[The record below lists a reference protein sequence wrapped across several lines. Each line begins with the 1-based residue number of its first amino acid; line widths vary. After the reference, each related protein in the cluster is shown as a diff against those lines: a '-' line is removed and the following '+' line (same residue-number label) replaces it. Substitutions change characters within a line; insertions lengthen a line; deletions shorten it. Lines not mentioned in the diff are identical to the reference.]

1 MVDGSVSAAESIYR
15 VGHKEGWKELCW
27 AARAARARA
36 SLSTIFHDIDWRIG
50 TPARCVHVDGEN
62 DTRPAAAADQI
73 NKEPDVTTSFLEKKI
88 QIFFGLFLCLRSF
101 GIQKNK
107 KGNWRPIG
115 GDQ

>member
-1 MVDGSVSAAESIYR
+1 MVDGSVSDAESIYR

-50 TPARCVHVDGEN
+50 TPARCVHVDREN

-73 NKEPDVTTSFLEKKI
+73 NKEPDVIQRVFWKKKI
-88 QIFFGLFLCLRSF
+88 QIFLGLFLCLILRDS
-101 GIQKNK
+101 KEEK
-107 KGNWRPIG
+107 RDWRPIG

>member
-50 TPARCVHVDGEN
+50 TPARCVHVDREN

-73 NKEPDVTTSFLEKKI
+73 NKEPHVTTG
-88 QIFFGLFLCLRSF
+88 FFGKKDSDIFWVVLMFEILRDS
-101 GIQKNK
+101 KE
-107 KGNWRPIG
+107 
-115 GDQ
+115 